1 MKRWPVSMRRRLT
14 LWYSTALGGMLVAFA
29 TLSLYVFDSI
39 LSQHTDDLLR
49 QASDL
54 FANELDVEF
63 GELRDPAKAFAAT
76 IREVSFRDISVTV
89 FDARGAVVT
98 TAGDARWP
106 TGMTVLGHPG
116 QGLHTIADSEG
127 GLRGLT
133 RPARLGTDTYV
144 LAFLQSRH
152 LQREA
157 LEELGLAFLLAVPL
171 CLLAAAF
178 GGSVLAHRALSP
190 AADMARQARE
200 IGASNLHERLA
211 VPQPPDEVGSLAV
224 VINDLLARLERS
236 FDLQRRF
243 VADASHELRTAVA
256 IVRAESELALS
267 RERSAGAYRDALRV
281 THDAGKRL
289 TLIVDDL
296 LLLARADE
304 GRRVMSREPLYLDE
318 LVREVARS
326 MRALAAERSIEI
338 DATSLPEALIEGDVE
353 LLRRLLLNLIDNAVK
368 YGAEGS
374 VVRVTL
380 RRLEQQWELRV
391 RDGGTGIPEECRD
404 SIFERFYRV
413 DRARSRGTRSET
425 SGAGLGLSIAR
436 WVAEV
441 HGGSLTLSASS
452 SSGSEF
458 ALLIP
463 STSPQH

>member
-14 LWYSTALGGMLVAFA
+14 LWYSAALGAMLVAFA
-29 TLSLYVFDSI
+29 ALSLYLFDSI
-39 LSQHTDDLLR
+39 LSARTDELLR

-63 GELRDPAKAFAAT
+63 GELRDPGQAFAAT
-76 IREVSFRDISVTV
+76 IREVAFRDISVSI
-89 FDARGAVVT
+89 FDARGALVT
-98 TAGDARWP
+98 TAGEARWP
-106 TGMTVLGHPG
+106 NGVMVAVHSGERF
-116 QGLHTIADSEG
+116 HTIADSDG

-133 RPARLGTDTYV
+133 RAARLGTDIYV
-144 LAFLQSRH
+144 LGFVQARH
-152 LQREA
+152 AQHEA
-157 LEELGLAFLLAVPL
+157 LEELRLAFLVAVPL

-178 GGSVLAHRALSP
+178 GGYVLAHRALSP
-190 AADMARQARE
+190 AADMARRARE

-256 IVRAESELALS
+256 IVRAESEIALS
-267 RERSAGAYRDALRV
+267 RQRSAEAYRDALRV

-296 LLLARADE
+296 FLLARADE
-304 GRRVMSREPLYLDE
+304 GSRVMSREPLYLDE

-326 MRALAAERSIEI
+326 MRALAAERSIHIE
-338 DATSLPEALIEGDVE
+338 AESLPEALIEGDVE
-353 LLRRLLLNLIDNAVK
+353 LLRRMLLNLIDNAVK

-374 VVRVTL
+374 AVRVAL
-380 RRLEQQWELRV
+380 CRREEQWELRV
-391 RDGGTGIPEECRD
+391 RDGGTGIPDDCREA
-404 SIFERFYRV
+404 IFERFYRV
-413 DRARSRGTRSET
+413 DRARSRATRSET

-436 WVAEV
+436 WVAEE

-458 ALLIP
+458 AVRIP
-463 STSPQH
+463 AAPPQT

>member
-14 LWYSTALGGMLVAFA
+14 LWYSTALGTMLVAFA
-29 TLSLYVFDSI
+29 ALSLYLFDSI
-39 LSQHTDDLLR
+39 LSTRTDDLLR

-76 IREVSFRDISVTV
+76 IREVAFRDISVTI

-106 TGMTVLGHPG
+106 AGGVVVGHSGPRF
-116 QGLHTIADSEG
+116 HTIADSES

-133 RPARLGTDTYV
+133 RSARLGTDAYV
-144 LAFLQSRH
+144 LGFLQSRH
-152 LQREA
+152 PQREA
-157 LEELGLAFLLAVPL
+157 LEELRLAFLVAVPL

-178 GGSVLAHRALSP
+178 GGYALAHRALSP
-190 AADMARQARE
+190 AADMGRRARE
-200 IGASNLHERLA
+200 IGASNLHERLP

-256 IVRAESELALS
+256 IVRAESEIALS
-267 RERSAGAYRDALRV
+267 RERSADAYRDALRV

-318 LVREVARS
+318 LVREVVRS
-326 MRALAAERSIEI
+326 MRALAAERAIEI
-338 DATSLPEALIEGDVE
+338 EAESLPEALIEGDVE
-353 LLRRLLLNLIDNAVK
+353 LLRRLLLNLVDNAVK
-368 YGAEGS
+368 YGAERS
-374 VVRVTL
+374 MVRVFL
-380 RRLEQQWELRV
+380 RRRDHQWELRV
-391 RDGGTGIPEECRD
+391 RDGGAGIPAACRE

-413 DRARSRGTRSET
+413 DRARARGARSET

-441 HGGSLTLSASS
+441 HGGSLTLAASS

-458 ALLIP
+458 VVLIP
-463 STSPQH
+463 TTQRR